1 MLRPPT
7 QSRLGRTHMVANR
20 RTLPSNISLVCP
32 RCDSITNVE
41 FLEMESDT
49 VEYAGICQGRLEG
62 ELCEAALMLTMTV
75 PEEEEGLEEPL

>member
-1 MLRPPT
+1 MNVKP
-7 QSRLGRTHMVANR
+7 GA
-20 RTLPSNISLVCP
+20 LPSNISLVCP

-41 FLEMESDT
+41 FLEMEADT
-49 VEYAGICQGRLEG
+49 AEYAGVCQGRLEG

>member
-1 MLRPPT
+1 MI
-7 QSRLGRTHMVANR
+7 ANC

-32 RCDSITNVE
+32 RCDYITNVE
-41 FLEMESDT
+41 FLEMEADT
-49 VEYAGICQGRLEG
+49 AEYAGVCQGELGG